1 MILEAISMSSN
12 LNACGHCVKMAEW
25 KHFHSAT
32 SLFTLL
38 SHDIDLVPLELQFW
52 NHSRQNCNY
61 EKTAQ
66 IWATHFQ
73 NSVNFVLKVLWVH
86 SDLNW
91 FCFYTVM
98 FCCIMCL
105 HFFLELT
112 FMTVP
117 RSFLFSFKKTSKY
130 QEWKKCEKHIL
141 RFIPLDLCIIMMKKL
156 LIANELLLRNVK

>member
-105 HFFLELT
+105 HFF
-112 FMTVP
+112 
-117 RSFLFSFKKTSKY
+117 FLNWHSWLSHAVFFFP
-130 QEWKKCEKHIL
+130 L
-141 RFIPLDLCIIMMKKL
+141 RKL
-156 LIANELLLRNVK
+156 LNTKNEKMWKAHIEVHTSWFMHYYDEKTFNCKWIIKQC